1 VGEDFV
7 GDFGYQIPNKV
18 FRTIEVGKAQGTN
31 CGKTQRRTIGS
42 AGPSSLATLQKMA
55 RRTYD
60 SFGNSE
66 KRKDNDG
73 TSWKQLEEE
82 EEHNLIAMEPS
93 TVPPPSSSSLPTLQE
108 EHSEVIH
115 PMFLL
120 GFLLI
125 SFGYMLPWTA
135 LGSLISYYKNNY
147 SARFYVSLY
156 CGFYLPGLPV
166 SILQYIWNEKID
178 RWYGSQNAFFT
189 RGVIGFTLL
198 AFVLFS
204 MLWVEQRVAMM
215 ILFSLLG
222 VGCWWLHGTASML
235 ASLFPKMA
243 IAYLQ
248 IGFRCPEI
256 FSVLAVYFLD
266 IGKDASD
273 EHLAIFYK
281 LTAIIVLLCFGVYV
295 MVTNSSVA
303 VRYFQDKDYRIRTG
317 TSRVNLS
324 STDDEFLSLLGRK
337 QGYQDISNFP
347 PTTKR
352 EAINTNEPLSYEDD
366 EEAMDEWTVIRS
378 SPSRLT
384 AAVGDRPSTST
395 SNLHRISDSD
405 NVSKSI
411 PPAAFDRK
419 SRPSKSMGSAGDFL
433 CQYACILP
441 AQWLGNAIKFMFYFL
456 YKDDPIFLAVC
467 PLCVALMITM
477 WSSIFQASFFAYVD
491 SKRGWNI
498 EQILYFT
505 RLFSDLLGRPL
516 TFFPRP
522 SFIKTPDQLLQVAMI
537 RGFLLVI
544 FFAYTFIPSF
554 PQSDWFI
561 VFFVACYSLSSGYIA
576 VLCYEYAASETLS
589 RAQRAHAAS
598 ILNMSFQIAAF
609 VAVLMSVLITSGTWL
624 EEQRR

>member
-1 VGEDFV
+1 MENTEQQVKSVWEIIFHLA
-7 GDFGYQIPNKV
+7 ISPLHKM
-18 FRTIEVGKAQGTN
+18 VGK
-31 CGKTQRRTIGS
+31 
-42 AGPSSLATLQKMA
+42 
-55 RRTYD
+55 TYD
-60 SFGNSE
+60 SFGNSG
-66 KRKDNDG
+66 KSKDNDG
-73 TSWKQLEEE
+73 VSWEQVE
-82 EEHNLIAMEPS
+82 EEHDLIAIEPS
-93 TVPPPSSSSLPTLQE
+93 TAPPASSSSTPHQE
-108 EHSEVIH
+108 EHTDTIH
-115 PMFLL
+115 PFFLI

-135 LGSLISYYKNNY
+135 LGSLISYYKYNY
-147 SARFYVSLY
+147 SAKFYVALY
-156 CGFYLPGLPV
+156 CGFYLPGFPV
-166 SILQYIWNEKID
+166 SIFQYLWNEKID
-178 RWYGSQNAFFT
+178 RWYGSQNSFFT

-204 MLWVEQRVAMM
+204 MLWVDQRVAMV

-235 ASLFPKMA
+235 ASLFPKVA

-256 FSVLAVYFLD
+256 FSVVAVYFLD
-266 IGKDASD
+266 LGKDATI

-295 MVTNSSVA
+295 MVTSSSVA
-303 VRYFQDKDYRIRTG
+303 VRYFQDKDYRIRSG
-317 TSRVNLS
+317 TSCVDF
-324 STDDEFLSLLGRK
+324 STSEAGTDEESLSLLGK
-337 QGYQDISNFP
+337 QGYVDISNP
-347 PTTKR
+347 PTTTKR
-352 EAINTNEPLSYEDD
+352 GATVSAELLSYEDD
-366 EEAMDEWTVIRS
+366 DEALDEWMV
-378 SPSRLT
+378 
-384 AAVGDRPSTST
+384 VRPSSSCLT
-395 SNLHRISDSD
+395 ISGDHSPPFNSSMQRYD
-405 NVSKSI
+405 AKSI
-411 PPAAFDRK
+411 PPASFEQKDSSIQSISSVGK
-419 SRPSKSMGSAGDFL
+419 FL
-433 CQYACILP
+433 CRYACILP
-441 AQWLGNAIKFMFYFL
+441 AQWLGNMIKFMFNFM

-467 PLCVALMITM
+467 PICVALMITM

-491 SKRGWNI
+491 SQRGWNI

-516 TFFPRP
+516 TFLPRP

-537 RGFLLVI
+537 RGFLLII
-544 FFAYTFIPSF
+544 FFLYTFIPSF

-598 ILNMSFQIAAF
+598 ILNMSFQLAAF

-624 EEQRR
+624 EEQR